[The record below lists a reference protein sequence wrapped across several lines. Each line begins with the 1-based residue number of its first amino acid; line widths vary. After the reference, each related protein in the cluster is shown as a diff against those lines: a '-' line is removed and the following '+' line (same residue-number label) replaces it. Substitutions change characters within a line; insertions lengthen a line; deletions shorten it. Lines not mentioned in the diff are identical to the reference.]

1 MKTFSF
7 FILFFC
13 FLTAAGLPAAVQEND
28 SDAREV
34 VIPGVQRDGFVPRH
48 DAAGGNN
55 AAEACLFTI
64 NYQL

>member
-34 VIPGVQRDGFVPRH
+34 VIPTVQRDGFVPRH
-48 DAAGGNN
+48 DGEGENS
-55 AAEACLFTI
+55 
-64 NYQL
+64 